1 MNSARRQK
9 GFILLTVVVLM
20 ALMGTGL
27 IVWAA
32 QSRNMIRDTQI
43 QVAQASLDNAIASAV
58 QWANA
63 NRSILKKTA
72 KEQPLR
78 LDLTGLQTPGLECQY
93 RVIDRNS
100 RQMKIEITAVSRSP
114 RCPARKTIRLTL

>member
-27 IVWAA
+27 IIWAA
-32 QSRNMIRDTQI
+32 QSRNLMKDTQI
-43 QVAQASLDNAIASAV
+43 QMAQADLDNAIASAA
-58 QWANA
+58 QWATV
-63 NRSILKKTA
+63 NRDILKKTA

-78 LDLTGLQTPGLECQY
+78 FDLTELQTPGLECQCK
-93 RVIDRNS
+93 VIDRNF
-100 RQMKIEITAVSRSP
+100 RQMKIEITAVSSNP
-114 RCPARKTIRLTL
+114 RCPARKTIQLNL